1 MGLNHY
7 LYLNSNKFS
16 EVFVEFIKCRLIVGD
31 FTTFYQDDNL
41 GLALNYEAQKK
52 ATLQQ

>member
-1 MGLNHY
+1 MGLNHF

-16 EVFVEFIKCRLIVGD
+16 EIFVEFIKCRLILAD

-41 GLALNYEAQKK
+41 ELALIYEA
-52 ATLQQ
+52 